1 MSEYQYYEFQ
11 AIDTPLTRA
20 QMDELRKVS
29 SRARITPSTFVNEY
43 HWGDFKGNPD
53 RWIESYFDAFIYVAN
68 WGTRRLMFRL
78 PGDAKAAAAL
88 GVGSSVKV
96 RTAGSDTIISL
107 YFQNDSGDWYA
118 EEGEDW
124 LSSLIPLRSDLLSG
138 DYRCLYLGWLTAL
151 ELGELDDNDLEPPVP
166 PGLGALN
173 EALKSLAD
181 FFCIS
186 EDLIAAAAEQSAAL
200 APRTLSSEAMAVWV
214 AALPAREK
222 DTIIASLLDGSDRG
236 LGARLRQRAMDETLG
251 SAPGGDGRE
260 KNRRSVADLK
270 ARAEVLKVER
280 EKREEQARALAKAKR
295 AREEAAQREKH
306 LQSLAGKEESLWK
319 KIDSLIKLTQPKPYD
334 EALETLLDLR
344 DLAAKSGTQE
354 AFAKRTAALYAA
366 NTKRPAFAARIRKG
380 GLA

>member
-43 HWGDFKGNPD
+43 CWGDFKGNPD
-53 RWIESYFDAFIYVAN
+53 RWIETFFDAFVYVAN

-78 PGDAKAAAAL
+78 PGELECAAGAW
-88 GVGSSVKV
+88 VGSNVKI
-96 RTAGSDTIISL
+96 RASGLYTIISL

-118 EEGEDW
+118 EEGGEW
-124 LSSLIPLRSDLLSG
+124 LSSLIPLRADILAG

-151 ELGELDDNDLEPPVP
+151 ELGELDDDDLEPPVP

-173 EALKSLAD
+173 EALESLAD

-186 EDLIAAAAEQSAAL
+186 EDLIAAAEQSAEL
-200 APRTLSSEAMAVWV
+200 AQRTLSTESTAAWV
-214 AALPAREK
+214 AALPTHEK
-222 DTIIASLLDGSDRG
+222 VTIIASLLDGSDRN
-236 LGARLRQRAMDETLG
+236 LSARLRQRALDEILG
-251 SAPGGDGRE
+251 APDGDGSE
-260 KNRRSVADLK
+260 TPRRNVAELK
-270 ARAEVLKVER
+270 ARAEVLRLER
-280 EKREEQARALAKAKR
+280 EKREEQERARAKAKR
-295 AREEAAQREKH
+295 AREEAARREKH
-306 LQSLAGKEESLWK
+306 LQSLVGKEESLWK

-344 DLAAKSGTQE
+344 DLAARSGQQD
-354 AFAKRTAALYAA
+354 AFKKRAAALYAA
-366 NTKRPAFAARIRKG
+366 NTKRPAFAARIRKA

>member
-53 RWIESYFDAFIYVAN
+53 RWIETYFDAFVYVAN

-78 PGDAKAAAAL
+78 PCKARAAATWS
-88 GVGSSVKV
+88 GSNVKI
-96 RTAGSDTIISL
+96 RASGAYTIISF

-118 EEGEDW
+118 DDGGEW
-124 LSSLIPLRSDLLSG
+124 LSSLIPLRADLLAG

-173 EALKSLAD
+173 ESLESLAD
-181 FFCIS
+181 FFHIG
-186 EDLIAAAAEQSAAL
+186 EDLIAAAAEQSAEL
-200 APRTLSSEAMAVWV
+200 APRTLSPEDVAAWV
-214 AALPAREK
+214 AALPAHEK
-222 DTIIASLLDGSDRG
+222 DRIIASLLDGSNRS
-236 LGARLRQRAMDETLG
+236 LGARLRQRALDEILG
-251 SAPGGDGRE
+251 APDGDGRE
-260 KNRRSVADLK
+260 IPRRNVAELK
-270 ARAEVLKVER
+270 ARAEVLRVVR
-280 EKREEQARALAKAKR
+280 EKREEQERARAKAKR
-295 AREEAAQREKH
+295 AREEAARREKH
-306 LQSLAGKEESLWK
+306 LQSLIGKEKDLWT
-319 KIDSLIKLTQPKPYD
+319 KIDELIKLTQPKPYD

-344 DLAAKSGTQE
+344 ELAAKSGTKE
-354 AFAKRTAALYAA
+354 AFAKRAAALYAA
-366 NTKRPAFAARIRKG
+366 NTKRPAFAARIRKA